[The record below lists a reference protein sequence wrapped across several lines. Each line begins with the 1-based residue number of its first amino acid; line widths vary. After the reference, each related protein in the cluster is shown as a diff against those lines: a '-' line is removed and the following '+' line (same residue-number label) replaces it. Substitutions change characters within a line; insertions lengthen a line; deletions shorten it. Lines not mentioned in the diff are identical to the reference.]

1 MCCILVPCAL
11 PVLVCLQLRWSCPH
25 IVPLTL
31 STPWMVQCRKAG
43 LFSWTLYLWYTGL
56 FRRLAVSKA
65 SDMGTLFFITLFSSS
80 DSWLPDI
87 LASPCHRPGTAQT
100 LSPAAIQVTPSR
112 CWNAE
117 RLLWR
122 VQSKEQQRH
131 TLEATNAVCVSGWQR
146 NPTNDWLNFI
156 KLENQN
162 LSKGLYQQCSNWE
175 LKNEAFSWDQVAKQ
189 KLQPQLPEK
198 VFRMQRKLHK

>member
-131 TLEATNAVCVSGWQR
+131 THWRPPTQCV
-146 NPTNDWLNFI
+146 
-156 KLENQN
+156 
-162 LSKGLYQQCSNWE
+162 
-175 LKNEAFSWDQVAKQ
+175 
-189 KLQPQLPEK
+189 
-198 VFRMQRKLHK
+198 

>member
-1 MCCILVPCAL
+1 MPF
-11 PVLVCLQLRWSCPH
+11 QSQWSCPH

-31 STPWMVQCRKAG
+31 SRKAG

-80 DSWLPDI
+80 DSWLPDT
-87 LASPCHRPGTAQT
+87 LASPCHRQGTTQT

-117 RLLWR
+117 LLLWR

-131 TLEATNAVCVSGWQR
+131 THWRPPTQCKWLTKKSYRWLIEFYKAGKSKSTQGTVSAVFKLRPEECRIQLKPGSKTKVTATTSR
-146 NPTNDWLNFI
+146 N
-156 KLENQN
+156 
-162 LSKGLYQQCSNWE
+162 S
-175 LKNEAFSWDQVAKQ
+175 V
-189 KLQPQLPEK
+189 
-198 VFRMQRKLHK
+198 

>member
-11 PVLVCLQLRWSCPH
+11 PVSVE
-25 IVPLTL
+25 L
-31 STPWMVQCRKAG
+31 SSYCSPNTEQK
-43 LFSWTLYLWYTGL
+43 SWFILLDSISLAYL

-80 DSWLPDI
+80 DSWLPDT
-87 LASPCHRPGTAQT
+87 LASPCHRQGTTQT

-117 RLLWR
+117 LLLWR

-131 TLEATNAVCVSGWQR
+131 THWRPPTQCKWLTKKSYRWLIEFYKAGKSKSTQGTVSAVFKLRPEEWRIQLKPGSKTKVTATTSR
-146 NPTNDWLNFI
+146 N
-156 KLENQN
+156 
-162 LSKGLYQQCSNWE
+162 S
-175 LKNEAFSWDQVAKQ
+175 V
-189 KLQPQLPEK
+189 
-198 VFRMQRKLHK
+198 